1 MTQRTSAAEHL
12 AELISC
18 RTVSAADERDE
29 AEFVRFRKTFAGL
42 YPLLHERLEL
52 TMIGGSMLFR
62 WPGTSA
68 EKPIV
73 LMAHYDVV
81 PAPAEQW
88 RRDPFEGAV
97 VDGAVWGRGA
107 LDDKGHLVAVAEA
120 VEQLLAAD
128 VVPAHDVY
136 LSFGDDEEVFGDA
149 AGRVVDHLEQRGVR
163 PWLVNDEGGAVVE
176 GAFPGVKGPT
186 AMIAIVEKGTVD
198 VELVARG
205 AGGHASTP
213 PRDGATARLARAIVR
228 LEENPAP
235 ARLSEPVVEMMRHL
249 ADLTP
254 APMGAVLRRAD
265 KVNRPMAMLLGRLG
279 PETNAIARTTMAV
292 TRLSGSPASNVLA
305 QEARATVNVRLA
317 VGDSIEQLTAR
328 LTSLLEGL
336 DVEIAS
342 ARGANPPPVSRTDN
356 EAFALLS
363 AVIAEQL
370 DGAAPV
376 PYVQTG
382 GTDSRH
388 FTRISDA
395 VYRFSPF
402 DMTREQ
408 RDAIH
413 AADEHLRVD
422 SLERGVAFFRAL
434 LTRHA

>member
-1 MTQRTSAAEHL
+1 MSAAAQHL
-12 AELISC
+12 AQLIAC

-29 AEFVRFRKTFAGL
+29 AEFVRFRETFARL
-42 YPLLHERLEL
+42 YPRLHEQLEL
-52 TMIGGSMLFR
+52 TMVGGSMLFR
-62 WPGTSA
+62 WAGASA
-68 EKPIV
+68 ERPVV

-81 PAPAEQW
+81 PAPAEAW
-88 RRDPFEGAV
+88 SRDPFDGAV
-97 VDGAVWGRGA
+97 VDGVVWGRGA

-120 VEQLLAAD
+120 VERLLAED
-128 VVPAHDVY
+128 FVPAHDVY
-136 LSFGDDEEVFGDA
+136 LSFGDDEEVFGTA
-149 AGRVVDHLEQRGVR
+149 AGKVVDHLAAAGVR

-176 GAFPGVKGPT
+176 GAFPGVQGPT
-186 AMIAIVEKGTVD
+186 AMVAIVEKGTVD

-213 PRDGATARLARAIVR
+213 PREGATARLARAIVR

-235 ARLSEPVVEMMRHL
+235 ARLSPPVVEMMHHL
-249 ADLTP
+249 AELTP
-254 APMGAVLRRAD
+254 APMGAVLRRVD
-265 KVNRPMAMLLGRLG
+265 RVNRPVASLLGRLG

-317 VGDSIEQLTAR
+317 VGDTVDQLVTR
-328 LTSLLEGL
+328 LEALLKGL
-336 DVEIAS
+336 DVEVAS

-356 EAFALLS
+356 EAFALLRS
-363 AVIAEQL
+363 TVADVF
-370 DGAAPV
+370 DGTPTV
-376 PYVQTG
+376 PYVQNG

-402 DMTREQ
+402 DMTRAQ

-413 AADEHLRVD
+413 AADEHLRVE
-422 SLERGVAFFRAL
+422 SLERGVTFFERLLRAH
-434 LTRHA
+434 R